1 MIYEL
6 KNKNTNDVITKID
19 TDKFDINDA
28 KFYFMGTKRLEE
40 EDFDSLFV
48 VSEAPVIKKNI
59 SYDWWEEE
67 RTNLDIEKDEEYKGG
82 HLG

>member
-1 MIYEL
+1 
-6 KNKNTNDVITKID
+6 
-19 TDKFDINDA
+19 
-28 KFYFMGTKRLEE
+28 MGTKRLEE